1 MTKTDLK
8 TIRKITVNP
17 IKEVEFI
24 LETWPER
31 KFKLQ
36 TSSLIIST
44 NIWGGN
50 TVIISENREKE
61 HFPIHF
67 MRPVLSCTKIS
78 QKT

>member
-8 TIRKITVNP
+8 TIRKISVNP

-24 LETWPER
+24 LETLPER

-44 NIWGGN
+44 NI
-50 TVIISENREKE
+50 
-61 HFPIHF
+61 
-67 MRPVLSCTKIS
+67 
-78 QKT
+78 